1 MWPHRESIKTARNSG
16 FREELFSEN
25 DFEPV
30 LATFCCCEHGTNA
43 SEAFRRSLQMKKTV
57 TNALRVLQF
66 AEQTK
71 YINQ

>member
-1 MWPHRESIKTARNSG
+1 M
-16 FREELFSEN
+16 FSEN
-25 DFEPV
+25 DFGPV
-30 LATFCCCEHGTNA
+30 LATFCCYEHGTNA
-43 SEAFRRSLQMKKTV
+43 SDAFRRSLQMKKTI